1 MMFYGECNV
10 LTFTFQNLPLIAHEA
25 NFDNLLHAETIPID
39 NVQYTPE
46 KKKIKH
52 QMCCYKGKKNYFLN
66 YPMKALKY

>member
-1 MMFYGECNV
+1 MFYGEYSV

-46 KKKIKH
+46 KKRLSIKGFVT
-52 QMCCYKGKKNYFLN
+52 KVKRITF
-66 YPMKALKY
+66 